1 MLTPEIKVVP
11 DAASVALEAAERVAA
26 AAEAAIELHGAFSIA
41 LSGGSTPRA
50 LYSLLAAEPYRSSI
64 DWAKVHL
71 FFGDERCVPGDDPH
85 SNYRMARESLFSKVP
100 VPGDNVYRIRG
111 EIDPQ
116 AAAGEYDQTLKEY
129 FADSGPD
136 VVLLGMGD
144 DGHTASLFPRTE
156 ALSALKSRCVANF
169 VPKLNKWRVT
179 LTAPFLNRSQDV
191 LILVT
196 GEAKAARIAQVL
208 EGPRVPDE
216 LPIQLISP
224 VAGKLAW
231 IMDAAAAGM

>member
-1 MLTPEIKVVP
+1 MVTPEIKVVP
-11 DAASVALEAAERVAA
+11 DAASVAIEAAHRVAA
-26 AAEAAIELHGAFSIA
+26 AAEAAIELRGAFSIA

-50 LYSLLAAEPYRSSI
+50 LYALLAAEPYRSSI

-71 FFGDERCVPGDDPH
+71 FFGDERCVPGDDPQ
-85 SNYRMARESLFSKVP
+85 SNYRMARETLFSKVP

-111 EIDPQ
+111 EIDPRT
-116 AAAGEYDQTLKEY
+116 AALEYDETLKEY

-144 DGHTASLFPRTE
+144 DGHTASLFPGTE
-156 ALSALKSRCVANF
+156 ALGAVKSRCVANF

-179 LTAPFLNRSQDV
+179 MTAPFLNRSQEV

-196 GEAKAARIAQVL
+196 GEGKAGRVAEVL
-208 EGPRVPDE
+208 EGPRVPE
-216 LPIQLISP
+216 KLPIQLISP